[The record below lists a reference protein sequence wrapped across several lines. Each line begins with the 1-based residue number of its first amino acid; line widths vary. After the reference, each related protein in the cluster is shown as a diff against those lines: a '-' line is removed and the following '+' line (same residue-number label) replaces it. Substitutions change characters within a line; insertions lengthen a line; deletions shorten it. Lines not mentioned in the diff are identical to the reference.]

1 MSKCCPNIKKC
12 ALINVKMLPKHQISQ
27 PDFWQI
33 MGKIFGSFHIVSK
46 NRNPGNKVIS
56 KNMCFWQL
64 SNHLKKI
71 YTQKHGDF

>member
-1 MSKCCPNIKKC
+1 MC
-12 ALINVKMLPKHQISQ
+12 LIIVKLLPKHQISQ

-56 KNMCFWQL
+56 KNMFFWQV
-64 SNHLKKI
+64 SEQSLKKNL
-71 YTQKHGDF
+71 HSEAW